1 MTYDPESQARVQ
13 EVNLTS
19 TIAQHSSPPTGLARF
34 KGADGT
40 THREWQFPET
50 APLVFPGLDQIAE
63 EMKGDGAQKKKKIAE
78 TYKYVANYWDKR
90 ATAAYQAQH
99 PNTPLAH
106 GPKGDFTSRYADPNH
121 PASSGS
127 LISFLSGGRLVPG
140 PESRGLIGGMYSVVD
155 QAVRGVPQGTEEEMA
170 ADVGH

>member
-90 ATAAYQAQH
+90 ATAAYVSH
-99 PNTPLAH
+99 E
-106 GPKGDFTSRYADPNH
+106 R
-121 PASSGS
+121 
-127 LISFLSGGRLVPG
+127 
-140 PESRGLIGGMYSVVD
+140 
-155 QAVRGVPQGTEEEMA
+155 VRKII
-170 ADVGH
+170 